1 MFGYGTYYA
10 DKARKSW
17 GYTSA
22 KGSYWANGASDEA
35 YMALFEVHL
44 GKQMIIDRHER
55 HHSSLDDKKLKSYG
69 RYDSVFAKG
78 GYDLRNN
85 EYIVYTEDRSTIKY
99 LIQMKG

>member
-22 KGSYWANGASDEA
+22 KGSYWANGASNEA
-35 YMALFEVHL
+35 YMALFKVHL
-44 GKQMIIDRHER
+44 GNSLQVDRHESWC
-55 HHSSLDDKKLKSYG
+55 SSLTNKKLRTRG
-69 RYDSVFAKG
+69 PYDSVFAKG

-85 EYIVYTEDRSTIKY
+85 EFIVYTEQQSTIKY